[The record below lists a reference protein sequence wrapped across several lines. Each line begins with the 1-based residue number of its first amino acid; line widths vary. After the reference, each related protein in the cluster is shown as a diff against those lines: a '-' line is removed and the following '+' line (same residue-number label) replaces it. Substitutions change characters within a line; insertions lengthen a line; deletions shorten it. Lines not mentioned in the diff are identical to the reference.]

1 MTIHGGMNMHMMKNA
16 VCAGCGVVLSAL
28 AQLFGGWD
36 AALGALLLFMAADYV
51 TGMTAAA
58 VFHRSKKTA
67 DGTLESRAGWKGL
80 VRKGVTLAVVLA
92 AARLD
97 AVIGSDFIRDAAV
110 IGFTANEGLSIIE
123 NAGLMGVPV
132 PRAVISA
139 VHVLKE
145 RADTEVRMNGG
156 AGGADNA
163 GARDNPGNPGGGDH
177 GGHAL

>member
-1 MTIHGGMNMHMMKNA
+1 MA
-16 VCAGCGVVLSAL
+16 VMPFERGFRITSPYGLRT
-28 AQLFGGWD
+28 D
-36 AALGALLLFMAADYV
+36 PI

-58 VFHRSKKTA
+58 VFHRSKKTE

-110 IGFTANEGLSIIE
+110 IGFTANEGLSVIE
-123 NAGLMGVPV
+123 NAGLMGVPI
-132 PRAVISA
+132 PRAVVSA
-139 VHVLKE
+139 IHVLKE
-145 RADTEVRMNGG
+145 RADS
-156 AGGADNA
+156 
-163 GARDNPGNPGGGDH
+163 GARPEDSADGKNGEEGSD

>member
-1 MTIHGGMNMHMMKNA
+1 MLKNA

-36 AALGALLLFMAADYV
+36 AALTALLIFMAADYI
-51 TGMTAAA
+51 TGVLAAA
-58 VFHRSKKTA
+58 VFHRSKKTE

-110 IGFTANEGLSIIE
+110 IGFIANEGLSILE
-123 NAGLMGVPV
+123 NAGLIGIPI
-132 PRAVISA
+132 PRAVVCA

-145 RADTEVRMNGG
+145 RADTDAGQADART
-156 AGGADNA
+156 AGG
-163 GARDNPGNPGGGDH
+163 GGTEGSDDA
-177 GGHAL
+177 HAL

>member
-1 MTIHGGMNMHMMKNA
+1 MHMLKNA
-16 VCAGCGVVLSAL
+16 VCAGCGVALSAL

-36 AALGALLLFMAADYV
+36 AALGALLIFMAADYI
-51 TGMTAAA
+51 TGVTAAA
-58 VFHRSKKTA
+58 VFHRSKKTE

-110 IGFTANEGLSIIE
+110 IGFTANEGLSVIE

-145 RADTEVRMNGG
+145 RADTKALRD
-156 AGGADNA
+156 GGADNPGDA
-163 GARDNPGNPGGGDH
+163 ENPGNAEGENH

>member
-1 MTIHGGMNMHMMKNA
+1 MHILKNT
-16 VCAGCGVVLSAL
+16 VCAGCGVILSAL

-36 AALGALLLFMAADYV
+36 AALGTLLVFMAADYI

-58 VFHRSKKTA
+58 VFHRSKKTE

-110 IGFTANEGLSIIE
+110 IGFTANEGLSVIE
-123 NAGLMGVPV
+123 NAGLMGVPI
-132 PRAVISA
+132 PRAVVSA

-145 RADTEVRMNGG
+145 RADS
-156 AGGADNA
+156 
-163 GARDNPGNPGGGDH
+163 GARAKEAGDGKDGKEERD

>member
-1 MTIHGGMNMHMMKNA
+1 MHTLKNA

-36 AALGALLLFMAADYV
+36 AALAALLVFMAADYI

-58 VFHRSKKTA
+58 VFHRSKKTE

-97 AVIGSDFIRDAAV
+97 AVVGSDFIRDAAV
-110 IGFTANEGLSIIE
+110 IGFTANEGLSILE
-123 NAGLMGVPV
+123 NAGLMGVPI
-132 PRAVISA
+132 PRAVVSA
-139 VHVLKE
+139 LHVLRD
-145 RADTEVRMNGG
+145 RADM
-156 AGGADNA
+156 AGEEPKSAGREDDNGAD
-163 GARDNPGNPGGGDH
+163 
-177 GGHAL
+177 AL

>member
-1 MTIHGGMNMHMMKNA
+1 MMKNA

-36 AALGALLLFMAADYV
+36 AALGALLLFMAADYI
-51 TGMTAAA
+51 TGVTAAA
-58 VFHRSKKTA
+58 VFHRSKKTE

-110 IGFTANEGLSIIE
+110 IGFTANEGLSVIE

-145 RADTEVRMNGG
+145 RADTKTLRDSTDGSKG
-156 AGGADNA
+156 AEEPEEPEGEN
-163 GARDNPGNPGGGDH
+163 H

>member
-1 MTIHGGMNMHMMKNA
+1 MNTLKDGICLAAGAAGAA
-16 VCAGCGVVLSAL
+16 VSA
-28 AQLFGGWD
+28 AVGGWD
-36 AALGALLLFMAADYV
+36 AAMTALLIFMAADYV

-58 VFHRSKKTA
+58 VFHRSKKTE

-97 AVIGSDFIRDAAV
+97 AVIGSDFVRDAAV

-123 NAGLMGVPV
+123 NAGLMGVPI
-132 PRAVISA
+132 PRAVVSA
-139 VHVLKE
+139 IHVLKE
-145 RADTEVRMNGG
+145 RADS
-156 AGGADNA
+156 
-163 GARDNPGNPGGGDH
+163 GARPSEAAEGGDGKEGSD

>member
-1 MTIHGGMNMHMMKNA
+1 MHIMKNA

-36 AALGALLLFMAADYV
+36 AALGALLIFMAADYV

-58 VFHRSKKTA
+58 VFHRSKKTE

-110 IGFTANEGLSIIE
+110 IGFTANEGLSVIE
-123 NAGLMGVPV
+123 NAGLMGVPI
-132 PRAVISA
+132 PRAVVSA
-139 VHVLKE
+139 IHVLKE
-145 RADTEVRMNGG
+145 RADS
-156 AGGADNA
+156 
-163 GARDNPGNPGGGDH
+163 GARTEETADGRDGEEGSD

>member
-1 MTIHGGMNMHMMKNA
+1 MHIMKNA

-36 AALGALLLFMAADYV
+36 AALGALLIFMAADYV

-58 VFHRSKKTA
+58 VFHRSKKTE

-123 NAGLMGVPV
+123 NAGLMGVPI
-132 PRAVISA
+132 PRAVVSA
-139 VHVLKE
+139 IHVLKE
-145 RADTEVRMNGG
+145 RADSGTRPEE
-156 AGGADNA
+156 AAD
-163 GARDNPGNPGGGDH
+163 GRDGEEGSD

>member
-1 MTIHGGMNMHMMKNA
+1 MHTLKNA

-36 AALGALLLFMAADYV
+36 AALGALLVFMAADYI

-58 VFHRSKKTA
+58 VFHRSKKTE

-97 AVIGSDFIRDAAV
+97 AVVGSDFIRDAAV
-110 IGFTANEGLSIIE
+110 IGFTANEGLSILE
-123 NAGLMGVPV
+123 NAGLMGVPI
-132 PRAVISA
+132 PRAVVSA
-139 VHVLKE
+139 LHVLRD
-145 RADTEVRMNGG
+145 RADM
-156 AGGADNA
+156 AGEETKSA
-163 GARDNPGNPGGGDH
+163 GREGNDGTD
-177 GGHAL
+177 AL